1 MERLKRDLRF
11 ANERAD
17 DASRNKSSDTSSL
30 IQKYNRQL
38 TELEDSLRSKQM
50 QIDDLLKKLDEQKRE
65 HEMLLDDK
73 DAELQVMQ
81 ESMDSTLQELGDAKV
96 VSVPLSVSTRSILPR
111 D

>member
-50 QIDDLLKKLDEQKRE
+50 QIDDLLKKLDDQKRE

-96 VSVPLSVSTRSILPR
+96 VSVAFTA
-111 D
+111 